1 MRYDDDL
8 CHFLVR
14 IPEFWVLVFGV
25 FGLFPFISLSS
36 FMDESYHDKR
46 ITFQSCV
53 FPGRGA
59 QLGLWSWAL
68 GAGGRSV
75 GTGSMDWLVGLGW
88 CLMTGTGHDEG
99 KGLLA
104 WVDWVFSDDRGP
116 FGGGSWLALV
126 WAMLWPRLASKVL
139 ARPAGWLRD
148 HRRGLLWPDVHVRAR
163 TRRRGE
169 RRGPVGASGHGRACG
184 RERDGEGGY
193 EPMTFSFLCHLGMRE
208 HHGS

>member
-116 FGGGSWLALV
+116 FGGG
-126 WAMLWPRLASKVL
+126 
-139 ARPAGWLRD
+139 AGWLWF
-148 HRRGLLWPDVHVRAR
+148 GLCYGPGWQVKSWQGLPVGSVTIAAACFGQTFMYAHVHGDVVNDGDRWEHQDMDGHV
-163 TRRRGE
+163 GE
-169 RRGPVGASGHGRACG
+169 RETERGDTSQ
-184 RERDGEGGY
+184 
-193 EPMTFSFLCHLGMRE
+193 
-208 HHGS
+208 